1 MKDGDKEK
9 NYFCANKLKAS
20 KCASDTA
27 AKDCG
32 KKSRRFSTQ
41 SLPIYV

>member
-9 NYFCANKLKAS
+9 SYFCANKSKAS

-27 AKDCG
+27 AKDFG
-32 KKSRRFSTQ
+32 KK
-41 SLPIYV
+41 I